1 MTTSTS
7 PAMQAGALHATVSL
21 TRGAFRLDVDLD
33 AGGGEVLAL
42 VGPNGAGKSSL
53 LRALAGLDR
62 CIGRVVLDGIDI
74 TAQQPE
80 ERPVAW
86 VPQRGALFPHLSA
99 LDNVAFG
106 IGRRRGRQSAQEWL
120 DRLGVGMLRDRRPA
134 QLSGGQAQKVAIAR
148 ALARSPRLLLL
159 DEPLSALDA
168 TARTDVR
175 RTLRAHLRDF
185 DGVTVLVTHDAVD
198 AATLAD
204 RLVALDEGTVIQDGS
219 PAQVARTPRAPWLAE
234 LFGANACS
242 GRTRDA
248 GVDVVGGGRL
258 IAAGQTAEGV
268 EVLAVFAPHAVAL
281 HRDRPAGSARN
292 VWAVTVRQ
300 LTDVGGR
307 VRVDADGRPPVVA
320 EVTTAAVA
328 ELGLYEGQEVWASV
342 KATEVTAVVL

>member
-1 MTTSTS
+1 LARDEVTTET
-7 PAMQAGALHATVSL
+7 PALRARVSL
-21 TRGAFRLDVDLD
+21 TRGAFGLGVDLE
-33 AGGGEVLAL
+33 AAAGEVLAL

-62 CIGRVVLDGIDI
+62 CIGRIVLDGVDI
-74 TAQQPE
+74 TAQPPE
-80 ERPVAW
+80 GRAVAW
-86 VPQRGALFPHLSA
+86 VPQRGALFPHLSV

-120 DRLGVGMLRDRRPA
+120 DRLGVGALRDRRPS
-134 QLSGGQAQKVAIAR
+134 QLSGGQAQKVAVAR
-148 ALARSPRLLLL
+148 ALARRPRLLLL

-204 RLVALDEGTVIQDGS
+204 RLVALDDGAVIQDGS
-219 PAQVARTPRAPWLAE
+219 PAQVARTPRASWLAE
-234 LFGANACS
+234 LFGANACRGVS
-242 GRTRDA
+242 RDA
-248 GVDVVGGGRL
+248 GVDVAGGGRL
-258 IAAGQTAEGV
+258 VAAGEIADGAD
-268 EVLAVFAPHAVAL
+268 VLAVFAPHAVAL
-281 HRDRPAGSARN
+281 HRERPSGSARN
-292 VWAVTVRQ
+292 VWPVTIRA

-307 VRVDADGRPPVVA
+307 VRVDADGQPPVVA

-328 ELGLYEGQEVWASV
+328 ELGLHEGEEVWASV